1 MISVTTQN
9 FDAEV
14 AKSDLPV
21 LVDFSAPWCGPC
33 KQMTPIIEELATQYE
48 GKIKFVKINIEDA
61 QDLATQY
68 MVMSIPS
75 LILFKDGNPCEK
87 KTGLISKTEVEKI
100 FASYL

>member
-1 MISVTTQN
+1 MIKITAQN

-14 AKSDLPV
+14 AQSELPV

-48 GKIKFVKINIEDA
+48 GKVKFVKINIEEA
-61 QDLATQY
+61 QELATQY